1 MYKNRT
7 KYAKLSTNKMITLN
21 NVGIILNWP
30 EKTEIINHTVS
41 LTMS

>member
-1 MYKNRT
+1 
-7 KYAKLSTNKMITLN
+7 MITLN
-21 NVGIILNWP
+21 NVGIILNRL